1 LNYEYQTN
9 QNCVNK
15 FASEKQLAEY
25 QDEKEKEEQKRIK

>member
-1 LNYEYQTN
+1 
-9 QNCVNK
+9 VNK